1 MNIEQSSLPKN
12 LMCFSHLRWD
22 FVFQRPQHLMSRFAN
37 EINVQVL
44 EEPVF
49 DASESSYLTIDK
61 RQAKLT
67 ILVPHLVAG
76 LAPHEVVREMKN
88 LLNEFLEKV
97 NLSEW
102 IFWYYTPMAL
112 QFSNHLS
119 AALTV
124 FDCMDE
130 LSAFDFAPKELI
142 ELEKSLLD
150 IADVVFTGGYSL
162 HEAKKAQH
170 NNIHV
175 FPSSIDKEHFSL
187 ARTTT
192 SEPSDQADIKG
203 IKLGFI
209 GVIDE
214 RFDARLIKEV
224 SEQRPDW
231 QIVLLGPVVKV
242 TIESLPSGPN
252 LHYLGQKDY
261 AELPS
266 YLSGWDVAMIPFA
279 INNSTRFISPT
290 KTPEYLAAG
299 VPVVSTPIR
308 DVVRPYGDEG
318 LVRIAANANE
328 FIAAA
333 ESYITEKNSE
343 VWLEKVDNFLKDKS
357 WAHTFEQ
364 IKMKMIET
372 YQANEGLLAS

>member
-1 MNIEQSSLPKN
+1 
-12 LMCFSHLRWD
+12 MCFSHLRWD